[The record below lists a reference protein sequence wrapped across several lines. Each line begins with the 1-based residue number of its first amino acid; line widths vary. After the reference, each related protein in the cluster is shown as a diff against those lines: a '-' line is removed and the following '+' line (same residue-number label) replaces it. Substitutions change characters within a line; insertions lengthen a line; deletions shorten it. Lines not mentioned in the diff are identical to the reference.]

1 MNKAWLHFQNL
12 EEIMTSSH
20 LVYNTFCVS
29 NQEKISKELKKE
41 IKKREGWS
49 EREEEEESNQ
59 RERERCSKS
68 MDSLSFFLFF
78 S

>member
-1 MNKAWLHFQNL
+1 M
-12 EEIMTSSH
+12 
-20 LVYNTFCVS
+20 S